1 MNRVRQDHLRNST
14 DAWYCVRTQP
24 KHEHIAAAHLRRT
37 CELDVFCPKLRIR
50 KPTKRGAVWFVEALF
65 PGYVFARFNWVEDC
79 QRVKGTNGVS
89 TVVTF
94 GAAPPVIEDRVI
106 ESLRAEFD
114 AEEVHEVPQTLEV
127 GQTITIAGGAFHG
140 LEATVLRVM
149 SPPTRVHVLLE
160 MLGGTTRAEV
170 PVQNI
175 ARNDAYTPPH
185 RLKASR

>member
-1 MNRVRQDHLRNST
+1 MNLVSQDHLRSST
-14 DAWYCVRTQP
+14 DAWHCVRTQP

-37 CELDVFCPKLRIR
+37 CGLDVFSPKLRIR
-50 KPTKRGAVWFVEALF
+50 KPTRRGAVWFVEALF

-140 LEATVLRVM
+140 LQATVLRVM
-149 SPPTRVHVLLE
+149 SPPTRVQVLLE
-160 MLGGTTRAEV
+160 MLGGATRAEV
-170 PVQNI
+170 PMQNI
-175 ARNDAYTPPH
+175 AREDEFTPPH
-185 RLKASR
+185 RLKVAV